1 MRVSVNGMKFES
13 PKMTPDELKRIRATL
28 ENTQAEMGQALGV
41 ALRSYQQWE
50 GGERS
55 IPGPAVLLARRLLA
69 DKQKSS

>member
-13 PKMTPDELKRIRATL
+13 PKMTSEELKRIRAAL
-28 ENTQAEMGQALGV
+28 DKTQTEMGQALGV

-69 DKQKSS
+69 DRQKSA